1 MFILFNNQTINSGF
15 RFHGKLKVM
24 HSHCHMKTL
33 HCMKL
38 IYHQVNTWTHQINTL
53 GDKKT
58 AMQSEGITLKYK
70 VNHATLLSL
79 PLKIKIAAT
88 EHLEGWKTYFFLLW
102 KV

>member
-1 MFILFNNQTINSGF
+1 M
-15 RFHGKLKVM
+15 
-24 HSHCHMKTL
+24 
-33 HCMKL
+33 
-38 IYHQVNTWTHQINTL
+38 NTWTHQINTL

-88 EHLEGWKTYFFLLW
+88 EHLEG
-102 KV
+102 